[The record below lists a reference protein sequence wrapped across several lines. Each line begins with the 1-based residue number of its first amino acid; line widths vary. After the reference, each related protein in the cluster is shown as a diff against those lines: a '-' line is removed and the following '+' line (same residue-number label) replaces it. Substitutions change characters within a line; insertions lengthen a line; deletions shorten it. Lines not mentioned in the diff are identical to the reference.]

1 MANIQKIDRKG
12 GLTYKIII
20 THGRNVNGKQVRH
33 FKTWKPPEG
42 MSEKKAEKEVQ
53 RVAFEYEREIEQGFV
68 DDNRQTFAEYAK
80 YVLDMKTQGGAK
92 HNTIREYEFLL
103 KRINESMIG
112 SLKLTEIRPQ
122 HLNMFYANLSEAGIN
137 AKIRAAY
144 PKPLYQETMKAYRH
158 ADVAKA
164 AGVSVSTVDKSTFF
178 HVSAETAEK
187 LSAVL
192 GLKLEDAFTV
202 EEAGCLAASTI
213 HCYHI
218 IISSVLS
225 NAVREG
231 LIPSNPASRANPPKP
246 VYKEA
251 EYLEPA
257 EIGRILEALEDE
269 PLLWRALIHFL
280 LASGCRRGEAAALRW
295 EKVDFQKGIVRIDAG
310 IVLHGGKLSYGPTKT
325 NRMRS
330 VSIPQETLQ
339 LLRRHRTKQIET
351 RLAVGDAWEGTEDYV
366 FTRDNGLPLSPNIIT
381 NWVRNFC
388 IRHNL
393 PRFHPHTLR
402 HSLASILIGNGQ
414 DVVSVSKRLGHAKT
428 SITLDTYAHVLEK
441 ADKAASDLIGEILYP
456 TGTKS

>member
-1 MANIQKIDRKG
+1 MASIKKIEGKRG
-12 GLTYKIII
+12 VSYKI
-20 THGRNVNGKQVRH
+20 TVAKGRDCNGKQIRH
-33 FKTWKPPEG
+33 FMTWKPDPD
-42 MSEKKAEKEVQ
+42 MTARQAQKALQ
-53 RVAFEYEREIEQGFV
+53 RAALDFERQIELGFRP
-68 DDNRQTFAEYAK
+68 DDRQTFQQYAEYVVECKRVAGAHLRT
-80 YVLDMKTQGGAK
+80 LDYYGEM
-92 HNTIREYEFLL
+92 LP
-103 KRINESMIG
+103 RINAAIG
-112 SLKLTEIRPQ
+112 HMKLRDIRPQ
-122 HLNMFYANLSEAGIN
+122 HLNMFYANLSEEGIN

-246 VYKEA
+246 VHKEA
-251 EYLEPA
+251 EYLEPE

-295 EKVDFQKGIVRIDAG
+295 EKVDFQKGVVRIDAG

-339 LLRRHRTKQIET
+339 LLRRHRAKQIET
-351 RLAVGDAWEGTEDYV
+351 RLAIGDAWEGTEDYV

>member
-1 MANIQKIDRKG
+1 MASITKIEGKRG
-12 GLTYKIII
+12 VSYKI
-20 THGRNVNGKQVRH
+20 TVTKGRDCNGKQIRH
-33 FKTWKPPEG
+33 FMTWKPDPD
-42 MSEKKAEKEVQ
+42 MTARQAQKALQ
-53 RVAFEYEREIEQGFV
+53 RAALDFERQIELGFRP
-68 DDNRQTFAEYAK
+68 DDRQTFQQYAEYVVECKRVAGAHLRT
-80 YVLDMKTQGGAK
+80 LDYYGEM
-92 HNTIREYEFLL
+92 LP
-103 KRINESMIG
+103 RINAAIG
-112 SLKLTEIRPQ
+112 HMKLRDIRPQ

-339 LLRRHRTKQIET
+339 LLRRHRAKQIET

>member
-1 MANIQKIDRKG
+1 MASITKIEGKRG
-12 GLTYKIII
+12 VSYKI
-20 THGRNVNGKQVRH
+20 TVTKGRDCNGKQIRH
-33 FKTWKPPEG
+33 FMTWKPDPD
-42 MSEKKAEKEVQ
+42 MTARQAQKALQ
-53 RVAFEYEREIEQGFV
+53 RAALDFERQIELGFRP
-68 DDNRQTFAEYAK
+68 DDRQTFQQYAEYVVECKRVAGAHLRT
-80 YVLDMKTQGGAK
+80 LDYYGEM
-92 HNTIREYEFLL
+92 LP
-103 KRINESMIG
+103 RINAAIG
-112 SLKLTEIRPQ
+112 HMKLRDIRPQ

-137 AKIRAAY
+137 AKIHAAY

-192 GLKLEDAFTV
+192 GLKLDDAFTV

-213 HCYHI
+213 RCYHV

-231 LIPSNPASRANPPKP
+231 LIPSNPASRANPPK
-246 VYKEA
+246 VVSKEA
-251 EYLEPA
+251 EYLEPE

-295 EKVDFQKGIVRIDAG
+295 EKVDFQKGVVRIDAG

-351 RLAVGDAWEGTEDYV
+351 RLAIGDAWEGTEDYV

-456 TGTKS
+456 TGSK

>member
-1 MANIQKIDRKG
+1 MASIKKIEGKRG
-12 GLTYKIII
+12 VSYKI
-20 THGRNVNGKQVRH
+20 TVTKGRDCNGKQIRH
-33 FKTWKPPEG
+33 FMTWKPDPD
-42 MSEKKAEKEVQ
+42 MTARQAQKALQ
-53 RVAFEYEREIEQGFV
+53 RAALDFERQIELGFRP
-68 DDNRQTFAEYAK
+68 DDRQTFQQYAEYVVECKRVAGAHLRT
-80 YVLDMKTQGGAK
+80 LDYYGEM
-92 HNTIREYEFLL
+92 LP
-103 KRINESMIG
+103 RINAAIG
-112 SLKLTEIRPQ
+112 HMKLRDIRPQ

-137 AKIRAAY
+137 AKIRAAH

-164 AGVSVSTVDKSTFF
+164 AGVSVSTVDKSTFS

-225 NAVREG
+225 HAVREG

-246 VYKEA
+246 VHKEA
-251 EYLEPA
+251 EYLEPE

-310 IVLHGGKLSYGPTKT
+310 IVLHGGKLSYGSTKT

-339 LLRRHRTKQIET
+339 LLRRHRAKQIET
-351 RLAVGDAWEGTEDYV
+351 RLAIGDAWEGTEDYV

>member
-1 MANIQKIDRKG
+1 
-12 GLTYKIII
+12 
-20 THGRNVNGKQVRH
+20 
-33 FKTWKPPEG
+33 
-42 MSEKKAEKEVQ
+42 
-53 RVAFEYEREIEQGFV
+53 
-68 DDNRQTFAEYAK
+68 
-80 YVLDMKTQGGAK
+80 
-92 HNTIREYEFLL
+92 
-103 KRINESMIG
+103 
-112 SLKLTEIRPQ
+112 
-122 HLNMFYANLSEAGIN
+122 
-137 AKIRAAY
+137 
-144 PKPLYQETMKAYRH
+144 MKAYRH

-225 NAVREG
+225 HAVREG

-246 VYKEA
+246 VHKEA
-251 EYLEPA
+251 EYLEPE

-295 EKVDFQKGIVRIDAG
+295 EKVDFQKGVVRIDAG

-339 LLRRHRTKQIET
+339 LLRRHRAKQIET
-351 RLAVGDAWEGTEDYV
+351 RLAIGDAWEGTEDYV

>member
-1 MANIQKIDRKG
+1 MASIKKIEGKRG
-12 GLTYKIII
+12 VSYKI
-20 THGRNVNGKQVRH
+20 TVTKGRDCNGKQIRH
-33 FKTWKPPEG
+33 FMTWKPDPD
-42 MSEKKAEKEVQ
+42 MTARQAQKALQ
-53 RVAFEYEREIEQGFV
+53 RAALDFERQIELGFRP
-68 DDNRQTFAEYAK
+68 DDRQTFQQYAEYVVECKRVAGAHLRT
-80 YVLDMKTQGGAK
+80 LDYYGEM
-92 HNTIREYEFLL
+92 LP
-103 KRINESMIG
+103 RINAAIG
-112 SLKLTEIRPQ
+112 HMKLRDIRPQ

-246 VYKEA
+246 VHKEA
-251 EYLEPA
+251 EYLEPE

-339 LLRRHRTKQIET
+339 LLRRHRAKQIET
-351 RLAVGDAWEGTEDYV
+351 RLAIGDAWEGTEDYV

>member
-1 MANIQKIDRKG
+1 MASIKKIEGKRG
-12 GLTYKIII
+12 VSYKI
-20 THGRNVNGKQVRH
+20 TVAKGRDCNGKQIRH
-33 FKTWKPPEG
+33 FMTWKPDPD
-42 MSEKKAEKEVQ
+42 MTARQAQKALQ
-53 RVAFEYEREIEQGFV
+53 RAALDFERQIELGFRP
-68 DDNRQTFAEYAK
+68 DDRQTFQQYAEYVVECKRVAGAHLRT
-80 YVLDMKTQGGAK
+80 LDYYGEM
-92 HNTIREYEFLL
+92 LP
-103 KRINESMIG
+103 RINAAIG
-112 SLKLTEIRPQ
+112 HMKLRDIRPQ

-137 AKIRAAY
+137 AKIRAAH

-225 NAVREG
+225 HAVREG

-246 VYKEA
+246 VHKEA
-251 EYLEPA
+251 EYLEPE

-330 VSIPQETLQ
+330 VSIPQETLH

-351 RLAVGDAWEGTEDYV
+351 RLAIGDAWEGPEDYV